1 MSEIDRVLEANQKR
15 APKQEPL
22 GSPSPRR
29 HLAVLTCMDARIDV
43 FAVLGLER
51 GDAHILRNAGAR
63 MTEDVLRSLA
73 VSSHLLGTDTVVVME
88 HTDCGAT
95 QRNNEEFQALTGLSI
110 DFHVIEDHKEALRHD
125 IEVIA
130 TAPALSRI
138 KEAAGLLFDVETCVA
153 TEVVRWV
160 RGD

>member
-1 MSEIDRVLEANQKR
+1 
-15 APKQEPL
+15 
-22 GSPSPRR
+22 
-29 HLAVLTCMDARIDV
+29 MDARIDV

-51 GDAHILRNAGAR
+51 GDAHIIRNAGAR
-63 MTEDVLRSLA
+63 VTEDALRSLA
-73 VSSHLLGTDTVVVME
+73 VSSHLLGVDTVVVME

-95 QRNNEEFQALTGLSI
+95 QRSNEQFQALTGLAI
-110 DFHVIEDHKEALRHD
+110 DFYAIEDHKEALRHD
-125 IEVIA
+125 IEQIA
-130 TAPALSRI
+130 AARFLSTI